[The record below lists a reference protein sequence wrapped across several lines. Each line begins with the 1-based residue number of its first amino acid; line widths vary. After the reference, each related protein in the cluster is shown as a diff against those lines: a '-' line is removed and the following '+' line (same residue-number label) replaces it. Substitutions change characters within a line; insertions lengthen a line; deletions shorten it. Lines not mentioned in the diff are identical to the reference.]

1 MKSKEL
7 HILILE
13 PSGRRGLCHY
23 THNLANALVGENI
36 RVLVATSINFETKPF
51 PRKHE
56 VIELFNR
63 FYFYPYRWASFLF
76 KLRKFRPEVIHIQGA
91 IHPLMYL
98 ALWKLLKVWLPA
110 SKFVYTAHEIFPK
123 KMKRCHLAVLRRLYQ
138 GIPSLVVHAKQKKDL
153 LIEHFQITAEK
164 ISIHSVGNNMALL
177 DYLQPEEE
185 TTIPSSKN
193 KILLFFG
200 IIEPH
205 KGLMT
210 LIKSIPAIKKAIPN
224 ILLIVAGEPFEDMKK
239 YHDEINRLHLED
251 AIKLKLDYISF
262 QELPPIFKIADLV
275 VLPYTRASQSGV
287 LLSAFHFRKPVIVT
301 SVGGLPELVENGK
314 TGLIIPP
321 DNPEA
326 LAEAAIQL
334 LQNDLLRQEMG
345 ERAFDTVQ
353 EKHSWDSIAQKTR
366 IIYQKVSDRQGKRSG

>member
-7 HILILE
+7 HVLILE

-36 RVLVATSINFETKPF
+36 RVLVATSINFETKTF
-51 PRKHE
+51 PRKHD

-63 FYFYPYRWASFLF
+63 FYFYPHRWASFLF

-98 ALWKLLKVWLPA
+98 VLWKLLKVWLPA

-123 KMKRCHLAVLRRLYQ
+123 KMKRFHLPVLRCLYQ
-138 GIPSLVVHAKQKKDL
+138 GIPSLVVHAKQKKEILVENFKINGDK
-153 LIEHFQITAEK
+153 IT
-164 ISIHSVGNNMALL
+164 IHSVGNNMALM
-177 DYLQPEEE
+177 DYIRPEEE
-185 TTIPSSKN
+185 STIPSRKN

-210 LIKSIPAIKKAIPN
+210 LIRSIPEIKKAIPN
-224 ILLIVAGEPFEDMKK
+224 ILLIVAGQPFEDMKK
-239 YHDEINRLHLED
+239 YHDEITRLQLEE
-251 AIKLKLDYISF
+251 AIQLKLRYIPL
-262 QELPPIFKIADLV
+262 QELPPLFKIADLV
-275 VLPYTRASQSGV
+275 VLPYARVSQSGV

-301 SVGGLPELVENGK
+301 SVGGLPELVENGI

-321 DNPEA
+321 DDSKA
-326 LAEAAIQL
+326 LAEAAIKL
-334 LQNDLLRQEMG
+334 LQDDRLRRKMG
-345 ERAFDTVQ
+345 EKAFDTVQ
-353 EKHSWDSIAQKTR
+353 ENHSWKSIAEKTKF
-366 IIYQKVSDRQGKRSG
+366 IYREVVGCR